1 MVRNTRSSD
10 LIQIPQCR
18 GEISRSHI
26 TYVGALIRLAMTAG
40 LNRDASSAGIG
51 PVELQVR
58 RLLWHQICF
67 LDLLTAEAQGPHLI
81 IHDDQFDTNLPLN
94 VDDTALNWPGNESN
108 SVMGWTDA
116 TFSLMR
122 YECCMVIRLI
132 HAQQRAIER
141 GQTDLMTARALI
153 EEQESRIERKY
164 LRYFDENIPIQRCAK
179 LVGRF
184 FAARFDKMLL
194 AQYWQ
199 PDVKN
204 EFHTEIREVYAH
216 PSSNRS
222 SSGRNP
228 ILEAY

>member
-1 MVRNTRSSD
+1 MVRSTRSSD

-67 LDLLTAEAQGPHLI
+67 LDLLTAEAQGPHMI

-94 VDDTALNWPGNESN
+94 VDDTALNWPGNESS

-153 EEQESRIERKY
+153 EEQEIRIERKY

-204 EFHTEIREVYAH
+204 EFHTDIREVYAH
-216 PSSNRS
+216 PSSNK
-222 SSGRNP
+222 SSGSRNP